1 MGCTSRITHHASRIT
16 HHASRI
22 TYYVL
27 RILVLFSVIALLLNL
42 AAPAFAQDD
51 ITFTASV
58 DRTSVTTDEFLTLEL
73 RLAGAFNR
81 SSQPQL
87 PPLDGFAVLGSSQS
101 SQFSIVNG
109 AMSSQVVFT
118 YRLQPI
124 KTGTLTIPAVSI
136 QMGSQTYQTEPITV
150 EVAQGAAPQAGQPTV
165 EAPPDATAPSQLAGQ
180 DLYVEADVSK
190 VKPVVGQQIIYRFR
204 LYQAINLLR
213 QPSLDWPDF
222 TGFLGYDLSPN
233 NQYYHQTAG
242 RRYLVTEVRRALFP
256 TARGEVTIGPAAL
269 TIPGDLFNRA
279 VQLQTDPVAVDVR
292 PLPDGDEAPAA
303 FAGAVGQYEI
313 EAWVEPAE
321 SRVNEPV
328 TLFVRVT
335 GVGNVSTLPD
345 PTEGME
351 DALTGWRVYD
361 PQVTTNVGQDG
372 DFIRGE
378 KLFERP
384 LVPRTEGELIIPSFG
399 LVFFDPEVN
408 EYCQMQSEPLVVQ
421 VAPGEAQAPG
431 PVVVGTGKQDVIV
444 LASDIRHIKP
454 APPALM
460 TGRTSLL
467 AQPLYWVGWG
477 MPLLTVAG
485 TWLWDRR
492 RRYLAHDVAYARAQ
506 RARRLARRR
515 LSEARKLVTAD
526 EDAAYA
532 AVACALT
539 AYLGDKWNLPAAGLT
554 RQGIRQTLT
563 ASSVPD
569 DLVDRLHLCLD
580 WADSGRF
587 APVAAGRDAGDLIEQ
602 AEAVIAQLEE
612 WMAQ

>member
-1 MGCTSRITHHASRIT
+1 
-16 HHASRI
+16 
-22 TYYVL
+22 
-27 RILVLFSVIALLLNL
+27 
-42 AAPAFAQDD
+42 
-51 ITFTASV
+51 
-58 DRTSVTTDEFLTLEL
+58 
-73 RLAGAFNR
+73 
-81 SSQPQL
+81 
-87 PPLDGFAVLGSSQS
+87 
-101 SQFSIVNG
+101 
-109 AMSSQVVFT
+109 MSSQVVFT
-118 YRLQPI
+118 YRLQPT

-136 QMGSQTYQTEPITV
+136 QMGNQTYQTGPITV
-150 EVAQGAAPQAGQPTV
+150 EVAQGTAPQAGQPTV
-165 EAPPDATAPSQLAGQ
+165 EAPPDATAPSRLSGQ

-204 LYQAINLLR
+204 LYQAVNLLR

-222 TGFLGYDLSPN
+222 TGFLSYDLTPN
-233 NQYYHQTAG
+233 NQYYQQMAG

-256 TARGEVTIGPAAL
+256 TAQGEVTIGPAAL
-269 TIPGDLFNRA
+269 TIPGDFFSRA
-279 VQLQTDPVAVDVR
+279 VQLQTDPVTVDVR
-292 PLPDGDEAPAA
+292 PLPNGEEAPAA

-313 EAWVEPAE
+313 ETWVEPAE
-321 SRVNEPV
+321 GRVNEPV

-335 GVGNVSTLPD
+335 GVGNVGTLPD
-345 PTEGME
+345 PTEGVE
-351 DALTGWRVYD
+351 EALTGWRVYD

-384 LVPRTEGELIIPSFG
+384 LVPRTEGELIIPPFG
-399 LVFFDPEVN
+399 LVFFDPEVD
-408 EYCQMQSEPLVVQ
+408 EYRQVQSEPLVVQ

-454 APPALM
+454 APPALT

-477 MPLLTVAG
+477 TPLLAVVG

-515 LSEARKLVTAD
+515 LSEARRLVAAD

-532 AVACALT
+532 AVARALT

-554 RQGIRQTLT
+554 RKGIRQTLT
-563 ASSVPD
+563 ADSVPD
-569 DLVDRLHLCLD
+569 DLVDRLEQSLD

-587 APVAAGRDAGDLIEQ
+587 APVGAGRDAGDLIEQ
-602 AEAVIAQLEE
+602 AERAIVQLEE
-612 WMAQ
+612 WMAR